1 MGDSLRL
8 SFPRASYVGPG
19 TIEALGKEAASLGS
33 RALLVTGRH
42 ALREAGITG
51 RLVSLLEAAHVAVEL
66 FEQAPSE
73 ADVATVDAARA
84 ALHERRCDLVVEAG
98 GGSAMDTGKAAAA
111 LAFEERPAAAY
122 QTGGEV
128 ETRGLPHIAIATT
141 AGSGAE
147 VTRNAVL
154 TDPAARLK
162 GSVRGDGLMPTV
174 SFTDPELTLSCPPE
188 VTAGSGMDALVQ
200 AIESFFSVHA
210 VPTTEALSLG
220 AVRLIVEHLPAAFED
235 GRNRRARAAMSQ
247 GSYMAGLALAN
258 ARLGAVHGLAHPL
271 GLCYGL
277 PHGAICA
284 ALMPPVLRLN
294 RAAAPDRYETLRP
307 LMGGDPVERLLGML
321 DRLGLQRTLGAY
333 PDAAWERDILAY
345 AVAAGSSKAN
355 PAPVDSNYVRAVLS
369 EICTS

>member
-1 MGDSLRL
+1 VGDSLRL
-8 SFPRASYVGPG
+8 SFPRVSYVGPG
-19 TIEALGKEAASLGS
+19 TVEALGKEAAALGS
-33 RALLVTGRH
+33 HALLVTGRH
-42 ALREAGITG
+42 ALRQAGVTD
-51 RLVSLLEAAHVAVEL
+51 RLVSLLEAAEVAVDL

-73 ADVATVDAARA
+73 PDVATVDAARV

-147 VTRNAVL
+147 VTRNAVIS
-154 TDPAARLK
+154 DPTARLK
-162 GSVRGDGLMPTV
+162 GSIRGDGLMPTA
-174 SFTDPELTLSCPPE
+174 SFTDPELTLSCPPA
-188 VTAGSGMDALVQ
+188 VTAASGMDALVQ

-220 AVRLIVEHLPAAFED
+220 AVRLIANHLAVAFED
-235 GRNRRARAAMSQ
+235 GRNLKARAAMSE

-258 ARLGAVHGLAHPL
+258 ARLGAVHGMAHPL

-277 PHGAICA
+277 PHGVICA

-294 RAAAPDRYETLRP
+294 RPAAPGKYETLRS
-307 LMGGDPVERLLGML
+307 LVGGDPVEHLLRML
-321 DRLGLQRTLGAY
+321 DRLGLPRALGAY
-333 PDAAWERDILAY
+333 PDAAWERDIIAY
-345 AVAAGSSKAN
+345 SVAAGSSKAN
-355 PAPVDSNYVRAVLS
+355 PAPVDGDYVRAVLTEVCVS
-369 EICTS
+369 